1 MKAVNKR
8 TMKCC
13 RSQCQNAMFSSSRR
27 TRLPGTVPQVESQG
41 CQDDTLPKALPES
54 MRALHQPEAEAG
66 CPKQGLR
73 PQPHPGLQDQVK
85 HGLDCY
91 YDVPEAT
98 GCFTSWNGL
107 HSTAMPRVSS
117 TGQWTAYRSFGVIS
131 RGSRTDLAGL
141 DYEGLYQQQP
151 EDFKAE
157 GAWEQEGIDERV
169 SHGTAEWHSW
179 CLASSASCA
188 MAEVGFRR
196 SFQGCSTAGA
206 NAHEKLPRF
215 LDGTSKLRHCHVRF
229 SAPKL
234 ARLIVNN

>member
-1 MKAVNKR
+1 MMRRRRTDTIGPDVIGKVEEYFYESASCVPDIKAVNKR

-13 RSQCQNAMFSSSRR
+13 RSQCQNAMFSSRRR

-41 CQDDTLPKALPES
+41 CQDDTLPTALPES

-107 HSTAMPRVSS
+107 HSTSMPRVWS
-117 TGQWTAYRSFGVIS
+117 TG
-131 RGSRTDLAGL
+131 
-141 DYEGLYQQQP
+141 
-151 EDFKAE
+151 
-157 GAWEQEGIDERV
+157 
-169 SHGTAEWHSW
+169 H
-179 CLASSASCA
+179 
-188 MAEVGFRR
+188 
-196 SFQGCSTAGA
+196 
-206 NAHEKLPRF
+206 
-215 LDGTSKLRHCHVRF
+215 
-229 SAPKL
+229 
-234 ARLIVNN
+234 